1 MFKKLLAAVS
11 AAVIGVSAV
20 AVVGVSAAESPFSDF
35 LYRSYKTHS
44 SNLRD
49 FVSAVNDGGYNFTNN
64 VVDTI
69 FGKSGS
75 SSVNPGSYAPSK
87 GYSGLQSNA
96 VNDVVN
102 SSGFASDV
110 DSLLVAYAKSS
121 TGAGGEPVVTEITVP
136 TQLDFSGQVF
146 CTGSGGYEELFQ
158 FHLVYNGYRYTQG
171 FYPDCAIYFSRVD
184 QNLVE
189 QTYTLFLDPTFEPA
203 FEANG
208 FTLDFRCYRNNAW
221 SVSNMQLD
229 VATVNSIEYVAPSGY
244 PFSRPGSDWWD
255 TYKAGTPGSR
265 FSRNPKYFLTDAY
278 TNNTTV
284 YNFINQKKEGG
295 GSGFTL
301 PVGFAPVAAGVVISA
316 DSLVDLGG
324 FSFDSVLGGLTF
336 NMENAFE
343 EFVDKSAN
351 SLVENYEDFYSS
363 IAEYGQLWAS
373 QERQN
378 YYDLYNYQESL
389 PPVTGGGGVPDEW
402 LQPYPT
408 ITTAFYIEP
417 YPATLPPSSLPAP
430 VKPMSDI
437 TQTVFDASG
446 LAPVAVALGLLG
458 VIACLI

>member
-1 MFKKLLAAVS
+1 MFKKVLAAVS
-11 AAVIGVSAV
+11 ATVLGFSAV
-20 AVVGVSAAESPFSDF
+20 FAVGVSAADSPFGVFSK
-35 LYRSYKTHS
+35 SYKTIS
-44 SNLRD
+44 DDLYQFIINLGYD
-49 FVSAVNDGGYNFTNN
+49 KINYNDVIMREIYGH
-64 VVDTI
+64 
-69 FGKSGS
+69 SGS
-75 SSVNPGSYAPSK
+75 GGHGGGSYSR
-87 GYSGLQSNA
+87 YSGISGLYSNA

-110 DSLLVAYAKSS
+110 DSLLVAYAKAS
-121 TGAGGEPVVTEITVP
+121 TGASGEPVVTEITVP

-171 FYPDCAIYFSRVD
+171 FYPDCAIYFSRID

-189 QTYTLFLDPTFEPA
+189 QTYTLFLDPTYEPRFERY
-203 FEANG
+203 G
-208 FTLDFRCYRNNAW
+208 FTLDFRCYRGNSWQISSMN
-221 SVSNMQLD
+221 LE
-229 VATVNSIEYVAPSGY
+229 VATVNSIEYVAPSGH
-244 PFSRPGSDWWD
+244 PFSRPGAYWWD
-255 TYKAGTPGSR
+255 TQQDRVPGSQ
-265 FSRNPKYFLTDAY
+265 FSMNPMYFLTDAY

-336 NMENAFE
+336 NMDNAFQ

-351 SLVENYEDFYSS
+351 SLAEQYENFYSN

-373 QERQN
+373 ENRQN
-378 YYDLYNYQESL
+378 YYDLYNYQEPL

-402 LQPYPT
+402 LQGYPT
-408 ITTAFYIEP
+408 VTTAWDIEP
-417 YPATLPPSSLPAP
+417 YGGTYPDVTLPTLANP
-430 VKPMSDI
+430 VVTGVTDLFDI
-437 TQTVFDASG
+437 SG
-446 LAPVAVALGLLG
+446 LAPLALTLVTVGIVLSLL
-458 VIACLI
+458 

>member
-1 MFKKLLAAVS
+1 MFKKFLAAVS
-11 AAVIGVSAV
+11 AAVLGVSAV
-20 AVVGVSAAESPFSDF
+20 SVVGSSAAGSPFVDF
-35 LYRSYKTHS
+35 SKSYKTIS
-44 SNLRD
+44 DDLYQFIINLGYD
-49 FVSAVNDGGYNFTNN
+49 KINYNDVIMREIYGH
-64 VVDTI
+64 
-69 FGKSGS
+69 SGS
-75 SSVNPGSYAPSK
+75 GGHGGGSYSR
-87 GYSGLQSNA
+87 YSGISGLYSNA

-110 DSLLVAYAKSS
+110 DSLLVAYAKAS

-171 FYPDCAIYFSRVD
+171 FYPDCAIYFSRLD

-189 QTYTLFLDPTFEPA
+189 QTYTLFLDPTFEPV
-203 FEANG
+203 FEANN
-208 FTLDFRCYRNNAW
+208 FTLDFRCFRNNAW
-221 SVSNMQLD
+221 SVSNMQLA
-229 VATVNSIEYVAPSGY
+229 VSTVNSIEYVAPSGY

-255 TYKAGTPGSR
+255 TYKSGTPGSR

-373 QERQN
+373 ENRQN
-378 YYDLYNYQESL
+378 YYDLYNYQEPL

-417 YPATLPPSSLPAP
+417 YPVTLSPSSLPAP
-430 VKPMSDI
+430 VEPLSDI